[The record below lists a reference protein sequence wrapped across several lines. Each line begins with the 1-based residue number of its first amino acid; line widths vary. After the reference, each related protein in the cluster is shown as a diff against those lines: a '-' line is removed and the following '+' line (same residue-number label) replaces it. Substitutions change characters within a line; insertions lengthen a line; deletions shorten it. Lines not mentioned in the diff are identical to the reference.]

1 MRQLLADAGRSFL
14 RAFIVNVPLWLAGV
28 LAATDLN
35 GAYAIGVAGLCA
47 SFAAGIRALQVFF
60 PALTFSQLVG
70 PVYGKYVDSFVRA
83 FLGSLAVTIP
93 GFLDAPDFGNWKAV
107 GLAAL
112 TGALTAALRAVEA
125 MFTPGE
131 QTVPKTP

>member
-1 MRQLLADAGRSFL
+1 
-14 RAFIVNVPLWLAGV
+14 
-28 LAATDLN
+28 
-35 GAYAIGVAGLCA
+35 
-47 SFAAGIRALQVFF
+47 VFF